1 MLQRRIKPISFEEFL
16 TMLSVTQLT
25 LDGETTL
32 TGVERLP
39 VVGWKIHSD
48 KHNVVQRSWHLQACT
63 VADFST
69 LIFDSGEVIAET
81 SNNIELDYAAL
92 LPSTRYY
99 LRVRIRDNHGE
110 TSAWSPTA
118 EFVTGLF
125 GMPWQ
130 AEFISAETA
139 ADKATSKGTL
149 LRKAFSLS
157 SSKPIASAWVHAT
170 ALGIYQLFLN
180 GERVGKDE
188 LTPGWTSYRHHLLY
202 QTYDVTAQ
210 IQQGENAIGAELGA
224 GWFKGDMG
232 FSRHRN
238 YYGEQTAL
246 LCQLV
251 IQYEDGT
258 QQIVASDHSWR
269 GNDSAREFAEIYDGE
284 RFDARQVQA
293 GWDQAGFS
301 DASWRTVSIIDWD
314 KNTLAAQGAGKV
326 RQMERLSAKALIIT
340 PQGDKVIDFGQNMSG
355 WIEFWVNGKRGDTV
369 LLRHFE
375 TLDANG
381 NVYVD
386 NLRSAKQTIEYRL
399 KGEGE
404 EVWHPR
410 FSWQG
415 FRYVQVEAYP
425 GELDLNDFTAIV
437 IHSEMADTGHFSCSN
452 KDLNQL
458 HHNILWGLKSN
469 FVDVPTDCPQRDER
483 LGWTGD
489 AQIFCRTAS
498 YLMNTRTFFAKWLTD
513 LKYDQT
519 IEGGVPHVIPD
530 ILAGHCDQDKFLAE
544 GGTHSAT
551 GWADAAVVNPWTMY
565 LMYGD
570 KRVLENQ
577 YASMKGWI
585 DFMQA
590 HADNDIWRYKLQF
603 GDWVALDAKEGSYF
617 GATPEDLICTAWYA
631 YSTLLFAK
639 AANVLGEMDDY
650 RYYSALQ
657 ARIVE
662 RFKQRFFT
670 ADGNMTARTQTA
682 HILAL
687 CFNLVPDAL
696 RQQTADALVALLHE
710 HDGHLVTGFL
720 GTPYFCHALSQNQH
734 PKEAWALLL
743 KDDFPSWLYQ
753 VKAGATTIW
762 EHWDGIKPDGSMWS
776 PDMNS
781 FNHYAYGAVGEWV
794 YRTVAGIDVD
804 ESAPGFKHV
813 VISPLPGGGLS
824 WVDARY
830 QSIYG
835 EIKVNWKAMAGRI
848 VLIFSIPP
856 NTTAT
861 VKLSEVKEII
871 ASGALKFS
879 HARGECSARCG
890 SGEYRIEYLPHES
903 VDLTDTD

>member
-1 MLQRRIKPISFEEFL
+1 
-16 TMLSVTQLT
+16 MLSVSHIT

-32 TGVERLP
+32 SGVARFP
-39 VVGWKIHSD
+39 AIGWKIHSD
-48 KHNVVQRSWHLQACT
+48 KRDVVQRSWQLQCSTTAN
-63 VADFST
+63 FSS
-69 LIFDSGEVIAET
+69 LIFDSGEVFSAQ
-81 SNNIELDYAAL
+81 SSHIELGDIAL

-99 LRVRIRDNHGE
+99 LQVCITDNQGGA
-110 TSAWSPTA
+110 SAWSPTA
-118 EFVTGLF
+118 TFVTGLLDT
-125 GMPWQ
+125 PWQ
-130 AEFISAETA
+130 AEFISAESPS
-139 ADKATSKGTL
+139 DKANSTVTL
-149 LRKAFSLS
+149 LRKGFTLS
-157 SSKPIASAWVHAT
+157 SHKAITAAWVHAT

-180 GERVGKDE
+180 GERVGNDE
-188 LTPGWTSYRHHLLY
+188 LTPGWTSYRHHLCY
-202 QTYDVTAQ
+202 QTYDV
-210 IQQGENAIGAELGA
+210 IGLLNQGDNVIGAELAA

-246 LCQLV
+246 LCQMV

-258 QQIVASDHSWR
+258 QQVVKSDNSWR
-269 GNDSAREFAEIYDGE
+269 GSDSARQFAEIYDGE
-284 RFDARQVQA
+284 TFDACRLQP
-293 GWDQAGFS
+293 GWSRAGFNE
-301 DASWRTVSIIDWD
+301 ALWRGVSVVRWD
-314 KNTLAAQGAGKV
+314 KNTLTAQGAGTV
-326 RQMERLSAKALIIT
+326 QQIERLAAKALIIT
-340 PQGDKVIDFGQNMSG
+340 PQGDKVLDFGQNMSG
-355 WIEFWVNGKRGDTV
+355 WVEFRVRGQMGDKV
-369 LLRHFE
+369 ILRHFE
-375 TLDANG
+375 TLDAQG
-381 NVYVD
+381 NVYLA
-386 NLRSAKQTIEYRL
+386 NLRTAKQTTEYCL
-399 KGEGE
+399 NGEGE

-415 FRYVQVEAYP
+415 FRYVKVEAYP
-425 GELDLNDFTAIV
+425 GALDLNNFTAIV
-437 IHSEMADTGHFSCSN
+437 IHSAMAPTGQFSCSN
-452 KDLNQL
+452 PDLNQL

-498 YLMNTRTFFAKWLTD
+498 YLMQTQTFFSKWLLD

-519 IEGGVPHVIPD
+519 PEGGVPHVIPD
-530 ILAGHCDQDKFLAE
+530 ILTGHCDQDKFLAE

-577 YASMKGWI
+577 YASMKGWVN
-585 DFMQA
+585 FMQA

-603 GDWVALDAKEGSYF
+603 GDWVALDAQEGSYF

-631 YSTLLFAK
+631 HSTLLLAK
-639 AANVLGEMDDY
+639 AAKVLGHTDDY
-650 RYYSALQ
+650 HYYQALQ

-662 RFKQRFFT
+662 RFQQRFFT
-670 ADGNMTARTQTA
+670 ADGEMTARTQTA

-687 CFNLVPDAL
+687 CFNLVPEVW
-696 RQQTADALVALLHE
+696 RQRTADTLVELLHE

-734 PKEAWALLL
+734 PKAAWALLL
-743 KDDFPSWLYQ
+743 KEDFPSWLYQ

-781 FNHYAYGAVGEWV
+781 FNHYAYGAVGEWL
-794 YRTVAGIDVD
+794 YRTVAGIEAD
-804 ESAPGFKHV
+804 EAAPGFKHAL
-813 VISPLPGGGLS
+813 ISPLPGGGLS
-824 WVDARY
+824 WMNAHY

-835 EIKVNWKAMAGRI
+835 DIAVKWQAVKGRV
-848 VLIFSIPP
+848 VLTFSIPA

-861 VKLSEVKEII
+861 VKLSAVRQLLATETLNFAHVKE
-871 ASGALKFS
+871 
-879 HARGECSARCG
+879 EWSARCG
-890 SGEYRIEYLPHES
+890 SGEYRIEYLPDES
-903 VDLTDTD
+903 VDLTYTD